1 MKPLPIGIENFK
13 ELIDRQ
19 YYFAD
24 KSDLINDLAKEKIV
38 IYTRP
43 RRFGK
48 ILMLSMLY
56 YFFSVCEQDN
66 AYLFRHLKIAD
77 YPKMMQFQNQYPVIF
92 ISMKDLKNR
101 TYEMQIRMFS
111 LLIQEIAMKFSFLT
125 ERDALT
131 EIEKKRLNKLLYENA
146 DESELQLAIKFL
158 TQCLYHYF
166 HKKVIIL
173 IDEYDVPLQSAY
185 LHGYYD
191 KMVIFLGNVFSS
203 TLKTNDYLEKG
214 ILTGCLRIGKESI
227 FTGLNNFSVYS
238 VLDEV
243 AATYFGFTQE
253 EVNELLELY
262 QLTDFAEPMK
272 NWYNG
277 YLFGKTAIYNPWSVL
292 KYVNKLLTSED
303 KSPSAFWGNTSS
315 NDYRISVYSTGRSAN
330 EI

>member
-48 ILMLSMLY
+48 TLMLSMLY

-77 YPKMMQFQNQYPVIF
+77 YPKMMQFQNQYPVTF

-125 ERDALT
+125 ESDALT
-131 EIEKKRLNKLLYENA
+131 EIEKKRLNELLYENA

-158 TQCLYHYF
+158 T
-166 HKKVIIL
+166 
-173 IDEYDVPLQSAY
+173 
-185 LHGYYD
+185 
-191 KMVIFLGNVFSS
+191 
-203 TLKTNDYLEKG
+203 
-214 ILTGCLRIGKESI
+214 
-227 FTGLNNFSVYS
+227 
-238 VLDEV
+238 
-243 AATYFGFTQE
+243 
-253 EVNELLELY
+253 
-262 QLTDFAEPMK
+262 
-272 NWYNG
+272 
-277 YLFGKTAIYNPWSVL
+277 
-292 KYVNKLLTSED
+292 
-303 KSPSAFWGNTSS
+303 
-315 NDYRISVYSTGRSAN
+315 
-330 EI
+330 